1 MPTPASSDRW
11 PLVATCTRGLEE
23 VLRQELVGLGH
34 EEAVCGR
41 GVVSFRGE
49 LAAVYRANLRLR
61 TAMRVL
67 RTVTEGAAAS
77 REQLYELAVAVA
89 WEETF
94 APGMTFAVESAG
106 RGSGFASGAFAALT
120 VKDAIVDRL
129 RARWG
134 TRPDVA
140 RDHPDLLVHLHLAG
154 ARAEIALDS
163 SGEPLSHR
171 GYRPRGGPAPLSETL
186 AAGVLLLA
194 GYDGTQPLVD
204 PMAGTGTIAIEA
216 ALIATNRAPGLRRY
230 FACERWPLHAP
241 ALLAAERDRAAAVC
255 RPASAAIVAG
265 DRDARAVSAAR
276 RNVREAGVAAAVEV
290 VERDALELTL
300 PGPGTLIVSN
310 PPYGERLG
318 DAGELS
324 ELYRGLGDA
333 FKRRGAGSTAWLLVG
348 NPNLAKAVGL
358 RPSRRIVL
366 FNGPIECRL
375 LRYDLYEGSR
385 NRRADDPD
393 SARTEGVSSG

>member
-1 MPTPASSDRW
+1 MRSAAASEIW

-23 VLRQELVGLGH
+23 VLRLELVGLGH
-34 EEAVCGR
+34 DNAACGR
-41 GVVSFRGE
+41 GVVAFFGD

-67 RTVTEGAAAS
+67 RTVAAGPAAG
-77 REQLYELAVAVA
+77 REQLYELAAGVA
-89 WEETF
+89 WEEAF
-94 APGMTFAVESAG
+94 AQGKTFAVESAG
-106 RGSGFASGAFAALT
+106 RGSGFASSAFAALT

-140 RDHPDLLVHLHLAG
+140 RADPDLLVHLHLVEE
-154 ARAEIALDS
+154 RADIALDS

-194 GYDGTQPLVD
+194 GYDGTQPLLD

-216 ALIATNRAPGLRRY
+216 ALMATNSAPCLRRR
-230 FACERWPLHAP
+230 FACERWPVHAP
-241 ALLAAERDRAAAVC
+241 ALLAAERQRASGER
-255 RPASAAIVAG
+255 RPAPFAIVAG
-265 DRDARAVSAAR
+265 DRDPRAVAAAL
-276 RNVREAGVAAAVEV
+276 RNAREAGVADAVDV
-290 VERDALELTL
+290 VERDALDLTP
-300 PGPGTLIVSN
+300 PGPGTLIVCN

-318 DAGELS
+318 ETGALT

-333 FKRRGAGSTAWLLVG
+333 FKRRGTGATAWLLVG
-348 NPNLAKAVGL
+348 NPALAKAVGL

-385 NRRADDPD
+385 ERSEGARRGAQPR
-393 SARTEGVSSG
+393 AQSGD

>member
-1 MPTPASSDRW
+1 MRTPAPSDRW

-23 VLRQELVGLGH
+23 VLRQELMGLGH
-34 EEAVCGR
+34 DEAACGR
-41 GVVSFRGE
+41 GVVGFRGD

-67 RTVTEGAAAS
+67 RTVAEGSAAS
-77 REQLYELAVAVA
+77 REQLYELAAGVA

-94 APGMTFAVESAG
+94 AQGRTFAVDSAG
-106 RGSGFASGAFAALT
+106 RGSGFASSAFAALT

-140 RDHPDLLVHLHLAG
+140 RANPDLLVHLHLAG
-154 ARAEIALDS
+154 ERADIALDS

-194 GYDGTQPLVD
+194 GYDGAQPFLD

-216 ALIATNRAPGLRRY
+216 ALIATNSAPGLRRR
-230 FACERWPLHAP
+230 FACERWPLHAA
-241 ALLAAERDRAAAVC
+241 ALLDAERERAAGAR
-255 RPASAAIVAG
+255 RPAPSAIVAG
-265 DRDARAVSAAR
+265 DRDVRAVAAAR
-276 RNVREAGVAAAVEV
+276 RNAREAGVADAVEV
-290 VERDALELTL
+290 VERDALELTP

-318 DAGELS
+318 DAGDLT

-333 FKRRGAGSTAWLLVG
+333 FKRRGAGATAWLLVG
-348 NPNLAKAVGL
+348 NPDLAKAVGL

-385 NRRADDPD
+385 DRHEDGPLGAQ
-393 SARTEGVSSG
+393 ARGQSGD